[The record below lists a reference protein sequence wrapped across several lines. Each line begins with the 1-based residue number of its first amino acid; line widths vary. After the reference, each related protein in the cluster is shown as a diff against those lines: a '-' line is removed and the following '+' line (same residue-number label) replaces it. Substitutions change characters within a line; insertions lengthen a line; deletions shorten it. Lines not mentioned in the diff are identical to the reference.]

1 VSRQKKRYQIYGS
14 SWFRRIAATFLVGS
28 VIQSPISTLAQKVPS
43 PTISNQAAFSYKNKN
58 TNQIYQGNTS
68 TITAT
73 PNYSNSETGYVD
85 AFGPNSQL
93 VDPFGQILGCS
104 GEELEDYT
112 GFTVSLFNVD
122 PNDPTQTEPG
132 TEVDLTTTEVP
143 DIPDNDIPL
152 GIQPNITNT
161 NNYRLS
167 NERVASIDGVERRGV
182 YNFLFDQAKGQ
193 TQVGQTYILVV
204 NPPENF
210 NLPERRIRLEI
221 TSLDEDNNILT
232 YIATAVDGQPISV
245 LDNNES
251 AEQISDNQILDRAL
265 IIQDAERVG
274 LSLALRFNLN
284 LCSTEQIRITKT
296 GDRAT
301 AEPGDT
307 TIYRLSLR
315 NIGDSGLNDVVVTD
329 QFPLGF
335 KFLPESVRG
344 QIGDEEVTVT
354 TESNG
359 SNVTFS
365 TDATI
370 PEGGVLNIAY
380 AAKLTPDAVR
390 GSGRNTAT
398 VNAERV
404 DNDFAV
410 QDGPATHLLKI
421 RPGITSDC
429 GTIIGRVFV
438 DKNFDGEQQRGEP
451 GVPNAVIFLEDGNRI
466 TTDAEGL
473 YSVKNVLPGK
483 HTGVLDLQSLPGYTL
498 APNVKFKE
506 RNSQSRL
513 VNLEP
518 GGMVRMNFAVT
529 PSFAEEAKK

>member
-1 VSRQKKRYQIYGS
+1 MRRKHKRYQIYGS
-14 SWFRRIAATFLVGS
+14 SWFRRIAATLLVGS
-28 VIQSPISTLAQKVPS
+28 IIQNPISTFAQRVPR
-43 PTISNQAAFSYKNKN
+43 PTISNQAAFSYKN
-58 TNQIYQGNTS
+58 TNANQSFNGVTRQITV
-68 TITAT
+68 T
-73 PNYSNSETGYVD
+73 PNNPASVTYVD
-85 AFGPNSQL
+85 PFGPNSVL
-93 VDPFGQILGCS
+93 VDPFGQILDCNGD
-104 GEELEDYT
+104 ELEDYT
-112 GFTVSLFNVD
+112 GFTVTLFNVD
-122 PNDPTQTEPG
+122 PNDPTGTEPG

-143 DIPDNDIPL
+143 DIPNNGIPL

-161 NNYRLS
+161 NNYRLT
-167 NERVASIDGVERRGV
+167 NNRVASIDGVERRGV
-182 YNFLFDQAKGQ
+182 YNFLFDQARGQ
-193 TQVGQTYILVV
+193 TQVGQTYILAVT
-204 NPPENF
+204 PPENS

-221 TSLDEDNNILT
+221 TNLDGNILT
-232 YIATAVDGQPISV
+232 YVATAVDGQPITV
-245 LDNNES
+245 LEGNES
-251 AEQISDNQILDRAL
+251 AQQLSDNQISDRAL
-265 IIQDAERVG
+265 IIEDAERVG

-307 TIYRLSLR
+307 TVYRLSLR
-315 NIGDSGLNDVVVTD
+315 NIGDDNLNDVVVTD
-329 QFPLGF
+329 QFPIGF

-344 QIGDEEVTVT
+344 ELAGEPVEINTQTNGREVTFT
-354 TESNG
+354 
-359 SNVTFS
+359 
-365 TDATI
+365 TDAAI
-370 PEGGVLNIAY
+370 PVGSVLNIAY
-380 AAKLTPDAVR
+380 GAKLTPDAVR

-404 DNDFAV
+404 DNNFAV
-410 QDGPATHLLKI
+410 KDGPATHLLKI
-421 RPGITSDC
+421 RPGITSNC

-438 DKNFDGEQQRGEP
+438 DKNFDGEQQPGEP

-466 TTDAEGL
+466 TTDPDGL

-498 APNVKFKE
+498 APNIKFKE

-529 PSFAEEAKK
+529 PSFGEEAKK

>member
-1 VSRQKKRYQIYGS
+1 MRRQKKRYQIYGG
-14 SWFRRIAATFLVGS
+14 SWLKRIAATFLAAS
-28 VIQSPISTLAQKVPS
+28 LIQSSISVFAQEAES
-43 PTISNQAAFSYKNKN
+43 PELKNTASYSYKDKASGRYFLGHVSNQV
-58 TNQIYQGNTS
+58 TV
-68 TITAT
+68 T
-73 PNYSNSETGYVD
+73 PNVHTSSKFVD
-85 AFGPNSQL
+85 PFGPNSQL
-93 VDPFGQILGCS
+93 VDPFGQILGCN
-104 GEELEDYT
+104 GDELEDYT
-112 GFTVSLFNVD
+112 GFTVTLFNVD
-122 PNDPTQTEPG
+122 PNDPTETEPG
-132 TEVDLTTTEVP
+132 TEVDLTPTDDVAN
-143 DIPDNDIPL
+143 NDIPQ
-152 GIQPNITNT
+152 GVQPNITNT
-161 NNYRLS
+161 NNYRLT
-167 NERVASIDGVERRGV
+167 NEAVESVDGVERRGV

-193 TQVGQTYILVV
+193 TNVGQTYILVV
-204 NPPENF
+204 NPPENS

-221 TSLDEDNNILT
+221 TELDGNILT
-232 YIATAVDGQPISV
+232 YVATAVDGQPITI

-251 AEQISDNQILDRAL
+251 AEQISDTQVSDQAL
-265 IIQDAERVG
+265 IIEDAERVG

-284 LCSTEQIRITKT
+284 TCSTEQIRITKT

-354 TESNG
+354 TDSSG
-359 SNVTFS
+359 SNVTFT

-438 DKNFDGEQQRGEP
+438 DKNFDGEQQAGEP

-466 TTDAEGL
+466 TTDPDGL

-529 PSFAEEAKK
+529 PSFGEEAKK

>member
-1 VSRQKKRYQIYGS
+1 MRRKKKRYQIYGS
-14 SWFRRIAATFLVGS
+14 SWFKRIAATFLAGS
-28 VIQSPISTLAQKVPS
+28 IIQSSISAFAQQAES
-43 PTISNQAAFSYKNKN
+43 PEINNQATYSYRDKASGNTFKGT
-58 TNQIYQGNTS
+58 TNQLQVS
-68 TITAT
+68 
-73 PNYSNSETGYVD
+73 PLPLKPVSQSRVD
-85 AFGPNSQL
+85 PFGPNSVL
-93 VDPFGQILGCS
+93 VDPFGQILSCN

-112 GFTVSLFNVD
+112 GFSVTLFNTD
-122 PNDPTQTEPG
+122 PNDPTG
-132 TEVDLTTTEVP
+132 TELGTELDLTPTDDDPNTPALEGV
-143 DIPDNDIPL
+143 
-152 GIQPNITNT
+152 QPNITNT
-161 NNYRLS
+161 NNYQVT
-167 NERVASIDGVERRGV
+167 NDPVIAIDGELRRGV
-182 YNFLFDQAKGQ
+182 YNFLFDSNKGQ
-193 TQVGQTYILVV
+193 VDVGQTYILVI
-204 NPPENF
+204 NPPENSSF
-210 NLPERRIRLEI
+210 TERRIRLEI
-221 TSLDEDNNILT
+221 QDLQGDVLT
-232 YIATAVDGQPISV
+232 YVATALDGQPITI
-245 LDNNES
+245 LENNDS
-251 AEQISDNQILDRAL
+251 ATQISDNQISDQAV
-265 IIQDAERVG
+265 IISDAERNG

-315 NIGDSGLNDVVVTD
+315 NTGDAGLNDVVVTD

-354 TESNG
+354 TQSNG
-359 SNVTFS
+359 STVTFS

-370 PEGGVLNIAY
+370 PVDGVLNIAY

-390 GSGRNTAT
+390 GSGRNSAT

-410 QDGPATHLLKI
+410 KDGPATHLLKI

-438 DKNFDGEQQRGEP
+438 DKNFDGEQQAGEP
-451 GVPNAVIFLEDGNRI
+451 GVPNAVIFLENGNRI
-466 TTDAEGL
+466 TTDPDGL

>member
-1 VSRQKKRYQIYGS
+1 MRRQKKRYQIYGG
-14 SWFRRIAATFLVGS
+14 SWLKRIAVTFLAGS
-28 VIQSPISTLAQKVPS
+28 LIQSSISAFAQEAELPKLKNTASYSYKDKATGRDFLGQV
-43 PTISNQAAFSYKNKN
+43 SNQV
-58 TNQIYQGNTS
+58 TV
-68 TITAT
+68 T
-73 PNYSNSETGYVD
+73 PNNSTSSSGFVD
-85 AFGPNSQL
+85 PFGPNSEL
-93 VDPFGQILGCS
+93 VDPFGQILGCN

-112 GFTVSLFNVD
+112 GFTVTLFNVD
-122 PNDPTQTEPG
+122 PNDPTGTEPG

-143 DIPDNDIPL
+143 DIPNNNIPL

-193 TQVGQTYILVV
+193 TDVGRTYILVV
-204 NPPENF
+204 NPPDNF

-221 TSLDEDNNILT
+221 TSLDGNILT
-232 YIATAVDGQPISV
+232 YVATAVDGQPITA
-245 LDNNES
+245 LENNAS
-251 AEQISDNQILDRAL
+251 ATQISDNQISDRAL
-265 IIQDAERVG
+265 IIEDAERVG
-274 LSLALRFNLN
+274 LSLALRFNLG

-354 TESNG
+354 TQSNG

-390 GSGRNTAT
+390 GSGRNTAS
-398 VNAERV
+398 VSAERV

-410 QDGPATHLLKI
+410 KDGPATHLLKI

-438 DKNFDGEQQRGEP
+438 DKNFDGEQQPGEP
-451 GVPNAVIFLEDGNRI
+451 GVPNAVIFLEDGNRN
-466 TTDAEGL
+466 TTDPEGL
-473 YSVKNVLPGK
+473 YSCKNVLPGK

-529 PSFAEEAKK
+529 PSFGEDRQK

>member
-1 VSRQKKRYQIYGS
+1 MRRQKKRYQIYGG
-14 SWFRRIAATFLVGS
+14 SWMKRIAITFLAGS
-28 VIQSPISTLAQKVPS
+28 LIQSSISAFAQEAEPPKLKNTASYSYKDKATGRDFLGQV
-43 PTISNQAAFSYKNKN
+43 SNQV
-58 TNQIYQGNTS
+58 TV
-68 TITAT
+68 T
-73 PNYSNSETGYVD
+73 PNNSTSSAGFVD
-85 AFGPNSQL
+85 PFGPNSEL
-93 VDPFGQILGCS
+93 VDPFGQILGCDNQ
-104 GEELEDYT
+104 ELEDYT
-112 GFTVSLFNVD
+112 GFTVALFNVD

-143 DIPDNDIPL
+143 DIPNNNIPL

-161 NNYRLS
+161 NNYRLT
-167 NERVASIDGVERRGV
+167 NERLASIDGVERRGV

-204 NPPENF
+204 NAPENL

-221 TSLDEDNNILT
+221 TALDGVILS
-232 YIATAVDGQPISV
+232 YNATALDGQPITF
-245 LDNNES
+245 LDNNQS
-251 AEQISDNQILDRAL
+251 ATQISDTQISDRAL
-265 IIQDAERVG
+265 IIDDAERVG

-344 QIGDEEVTVT
+344 EIAGETVNLTTEANGSTVT
-354 TESNG
+354 
-359 SNVTFS
+359 FR
-365 TDATI
+365 TDTTI
-370 PEGGVLNIAY
+370 PVGEVLNIAY
-380 AAKLTPDAVR
+380 AASLTPDAVR

-410 QDGPATHLLKI
+410 QDGPATHRLEI

-438 DKNFDGEQQRGEP
+438 DKNFDGEQQPGEP
-451 GVPNAVIFLEDGNRI
+451 GVPNAVIFLENGNRI
-466 TTDAEGL
+466 TTGPEGL

-483 HTGVLDLQSLPGYTL
+483 HTGVLDLQSIHDYTL
-498 APNVKFKE
+498 APNIKFKE

-518 GGMVRMNFAVT
+518 GGMVRMNFGVT
-529 PSFAEEAKK
+529 PNFGEDGKK

>member
-1 VSRQKKRYQIYGS
+1 MRRKTKRYQIYGS
-14 SWFRRIAATFLVGS
+14 SWFRRIAATFLAGS

-43 PTISNQAAFSYKNKN
+43 PTISNQAAFSYRNKKTNQRYLRN
-58 TNQIYQGNTS
+58 TNQITV
-68 TITAT
+68 T
-73 PNYSNSETGYVD
+73 PNYSTTETGYVD
-85 AFGPNSQL
+85 PFGPNSEL
-93 VDPFGQILGCS
+93 VDPFGQILGCNN
-104 GEELEDYT
+104 EELDDYT
-112 GFTVSLFNVD
+112 GFTVTLFNID

-132 TEVDLTTTEVP
+132 TEVDLSPTDDDP
-143 DIPDNDIPL
+143 NNDIPQ

-161 NNYRLS
+161 NNYPIS
-167 NERVASIDGVERRGV
+167 NERVASVDGVERRGV
-182 YNFLFDQAKGQ
+182 YNFLFDAEKGQ
-193 TQVGQTYILVV
+193 VDVGRIYILVI
-204 NPPENF
+204 NPPENSNF
-210 NLPERRIRLEI
+210 PERRIRLEI
-221 TSLDEDNNILT
+221 TAFDADNNIIS
-232 YIATAVDGQPISV
+232 YVATAVDGQPITI

-251 AEQISDNQILDRAL
+251 AEQLSDSQISDRAL
-265 IIQDAERVG
+265 VIQDAEREG
-274 LSLALRFNLN
+274 LSLALRFNLG
-284 LCSTEQIRITKT
+284 LCSTEQITITKT

-315 NIGDSGLNDVVVTD
+315 NTGDSGLNDVVVTD

-344 QIGDEEVTVT
+344 EIAGEEVTIT
-354 TESNG
+354 SETNG
-359 SNVTFS
+359 STVTFR

-370 PEGGVLNIAY
+370 PQEGGVLNIAY
-380 AAKLTPDAVR
+380 AATLNPDAVR
-390 GSGRNTAT
+390 GSGRNSAT
-398 VNAERV
+398 VTAERV

-438 DKNFDGEQQRGEP
+438 DKNFDGEQQPGEP
-451 GVPNAVIFLEDGNRI
+451 GVPNAVIFLENGNRI
-466 TTDAEGL
+466 TTDADGL

>member
-1 VSRQKKRYQIYGS
+1 MRRQKKRYQIYGS
-14 SWFRRIAATFLVGS
+14 SWLKRIAATFLAAS
-28 VIQSPISTLAQKVPS
+28 LIQSSISAFAQEAEPPELKNTASYSYKDKANGRDFLGQV
-43 PTISNQAAFSYKNKN
+43 SNQ
-58 TNQIYQGNTS
+58 TTV
-68 TITAT
+68 T
-73 PNYSNSETGYVD
+73 PNYSNSGSGYVD
-85 AFGPNSQL
+85 TFGPNSEL
-93 VDPFGQILGCS
+93 VDPFGQILGCNN
-104 GEELEDYT
+104 EELDDYT
-112 GFTVSLFNVD
+112 GFTVTLFNVD

-132 TEVDLTTTEVP
+132 TEVDLSPTDDDP
-143 DIPDNDIPL
+143 SNDIPQ
-152 GIQPNITNT
+152 GVQPNITNT
-161 NNYRLS
+161 NNYQLT

-182 YNFLFDQAKGQ
+182 YNFLFDADKGQ
-193 TQVGQTYILVV
+193 VDVGRTYILVI
-204 NPPENF
+204 NPPENTNF
-210 NLPERRIRLEI
+210 PERRIRLEI
-221 TSLDEDNNILT
+221 TALDGNVLS
-232 YIATAVDGQPISV
+232 YLATAVDGQPITI
-245 LDNNES
+245 LANNES
-251 AEQISDNQILDRAL
+251 AEQLSNSQISDRAL
-265 IIQDAERVG
+265 IIQDAEREG
-274 LSLALRFNLN
+274 LSLALRFNLG
-284 LCSTEQIRITKT
+284 LCSTEQITITKT

-315 NIGDSGLNDVVVTD
+315 NTGDSGLNDVVVTD

-344 QIGDEEVTVT
+344 EIAGEEVTIT
-354 TESNG
+354 SETNG
-359 SNVTFS
+359 STVTFR

-370 PEGGVLNIAY
+370 PQEGGVLNIAY
-380 AAKLTPDAVR
+380 GATLTPDAVR
-390 GSGRNTAT
+390 GSGRNSAS
-398 VNAERV
+398 VSAERV

-438 DKNFDGEQQRGEP
+438 DKNFDGEQQAGEP
-451 GVPNAVIFLEDGNRI
+451 GVPNAVIFLENGNRI
-466 TTDAEGL
+466 TTDADGL

-483 HTGVLDLQSLPGYTL
+483 HTGVLDLQSLPDYTL

-529 PSFAEEAKK
+529 PSFAEEVKK